1 MADRTKTM
9 WKKKD
14 GILFRSEY
22 GEATVSNG
30 DTVTFDNFNA
40 TSNLVE
46 AYFIKQTDGTEMTVT
61 HAANNVV
68 TVTGAGT
75 NIRCIYLTYGYRED
89 E

>member
-14 GILFRSEY
+14 GILFRCEF
-22 GEATVSNG
+22 GEVTVSLS

-46 AYFIKQTDGTEMTVT
+46 AYFFKQTDGTEMTVT
-61 HAANNVV
+61 HAAANVV
-68 TVTGAGT
+68 TVSGAGT
-75 NIRCIYLTYGYRED
+75 NIRCIYVVYGYRED